1 MYIYAGSITESTGS
15 LKGSGKGITVFS
27 FDGEHLQKLQEVE
40 DVQPS
45 ILKVYGDRLYC
56 TNEVKDFTG
65 LNGSGGGVSAYA
77 VNKTDGTI
85 QKISQSISYG
95 SRPSYVVKS
104 DDGKHLFV
112 TNHGSHTTVTC
123 HYIKNNL
130 GQFVLERQFDD
141 SSVVMFAV
149 QKDGSIGNLQ
159 DLQVIH
165 GSGYWCHGGGQSTSH
180 LHCVKTQGEY
190 IYTCNRGK
198 DTIEVFTYK
207 NNRLLLIQE
216 YQCPYGYA
224 PRHMEILGKYAFVL
238 YENYPAVSLFQ
249 LKQGKLYALDISITM
264 PKTYYDVYPLPH
276 FDKPHADKEEINT
289 CGMADKRRAMP
300 SDIHVFKEYVYVS
313 NRCFSSFGTI
323 SLLKMEKEKLAYT
336 ASYTLPG
343 KDPRG
348 FAVSKD
354 GNYLFVALCDTG
366 KIYVY
371 ALDPLTKEIVK
382 EVDHIDCPGVSSLA
396 VV

>member
-1 MYIYAGSITESTGS
+1 M
-15 LKGSGKGITVFS
+15 
-27 FDGEHLQKLQEVE
+27 Q
-40 DVQPS
+40 
-45 ILKVYGDRLYC
+45 
-56 TNEVKDFTG
+56 
-65 LNGSGGGVSAYA
+65 
-77 VNKTDGTI
+77 
-85 QKISQSISYG
+85 
-95 SRPSYVVKS
+95 
-104 DDGKHLFV
+104 
-112 TNHGSHTTVTC
+112 
-123 HYIKNNL
+123 
-130 GQFVLERQFDD
+130 
-141 SSVVMFAV
+141 
-149 QKDGSIGNLQ
+149 
-159 DLQVIH
+159 

-207 NNRLLLIQE
+207 NNRLQLIQE

-224 PRHMEILGKYAFVL
+224 PRHMEISKEYACVL

-249 LKQGKLYALDISITM
+249 VKLGKLHELDITITM
-264 PKTYYDVYPLPH
+264 PATYYDVFPLPH

-313 NRCFSSFGTI
+313 NRCFFSFGTL
-323 SLLKMEKEKLAYT
+323 SLLKIEKEKIMYKT
-336 ASYTLPG
+336 SYTLPG

-348 FAVSKD
+348 FAVSQD
-354 GNYLFVALCDTG
+354 GRYLFVALCDTG

-371 ALDPLTKEIVK
+371 ALDSDTKEIVK
-382 EVDHIDCPGVSSLA
+382 EIDHMDCPGVSSLA